1 MMPADTQTRLSP
13 LQGGGFRAARAQQAV
28 TPLAESWIDTRR
40 PREVAVCTSGSV
52 QTLFKTPHWEAPDP
66 CFRPCFRNH
75 RRDIVHT
82 WSRHSSRAQR
92 HVPRRDVADRV
103 VYPDYTLYYA
113 DTLLRR
119 RIVSALA
126 GRRGIEFDIRP
137 LFHGQGAIDEFSL
150 SGGQPVDDSCSSLK
164 TSFCQGRGRRQTKSQ
179 EPPIRQITIHSLEFS
194 FAVFLSDWGEHRQI
208 VGGRVS
214 APSQRRPI
222 VYFQTPVSI
231 INRVSDRRPF
241 YHFHVSYPPNGA
253 PGRVVRYTPS
263 NSSCRGLLMSQSRGL
278 DSIFETCGLFII
290 LVLFFDRTGLDP
302 SLRAML
308 CLMSWPRGL
317 DLRAETLLCSWGLH
331 RNAL

>member
-1 MMPADTQTRLSP
+1 M
-13 LQGGGFRAARAQQAV
+13 
-28 TPLAESWIDTRR
+28 
-40 PREVAVCTSGSV
+40 CTSGSV

-194 FAVFLSDWGEHRQI
+194 FAAFLSDWGEHRQI

-214 APSQRRPI
+214 APSQRRPNI
-222 VYFQTPVSI
+222 AAHCLLPDPGLDHQPCLGQTPLLSLSCKLPAQRCARACSTLHAFKQLMPWSSDVSI
-231 INRVSDRRPF
+231 ER
-241 YHFHVSYPPNGA
+241 
-253 PGRVVRYTPS
+253 
-263 NSSCRGLLMSQSRGL
+263 SRL
-278 DSIFETCGLFII
+278 DI
-290 LVLFFDRTGLDP
+290 
-302 SLRAML
+302 
-308 CLMSWPRGL
+308 
-317 DLRAETLLCSWGLH
+317 
-331 RNAL
+331 